1 MMSLLLKV
9 LKFKVKT
16 FEMDQFRGKAQSV
29 QQWLYLSRNLILENR
44 RKLNLKF
51 TNLGLVDCGAM
62 TLFASTSPND
72 VHSKITQVLPKH
84 EMLCELL
91 RAAESECYLGLVR
104 YTSEFAYL
112 QELEKLSNRWVA
124 IYRSLTENKAKQG
137 DGKSSFHQFRQGFVM
152 QLESLQA
159 ENAEN
164 FPVPEE
170 MSQNL
175 AALSKSNKWLL
186 RYENLLL

>member
-1 MMSLLLKV
+1 M
-9 LKFKVKT
+9 
-16 FEMDQFRGKAQSV
+16 
-29 QQWLYLSRNLILENR
+29 
-44 RKLNLKF
+44 
-51 TNLGLVDCGAM
+51 
-62 TLFASTSPND
+62 
-72 VHSKITQVLPKH
+72 
-84 EMLCELL
+84 
-91 RAAESECYLGLVR
+91 
-104 YTSEFAYL
+104 
-112 QELEKLSNRWVA
+112 
-124 IYRSLTENKAKQG
+124 YRSLTENKAKQG

-170 MSQNL
+170 MSRNL